1 MMVGRPRWKLAAMAS
16 AALAVTLF
24 GVGCGRK
31 SADEYLAAGDEALK
45 QNQMAVAEQN
55 YAAAVKAAPND
66 ARTHIALGNLYTV
79 EHNGDAAKQELM
91 RAVELDPKNTQ
102 AHLALGRYYLAQN
115 QFSMAEEQ
123 FLAAGALD
131 PANVEPR
138 LELSKVY
145 QQEGKIDFA
154 ERELRTAIGLAPK
167 DGKPHFALANL
178 LSQQG
183 GRGAEAEAE
192 YARAQ
197 ALDPT
202 LVRAVVSSPAATP
215 APIVNLP
222 PSVVVPAEAPTPA
235 AAAPGTYK
243 IKAVNKKF
251 ELTHDSPV
259 YQAPDS
265 TSATLSKVH
274 RRRWVHVIGISGDW
288 LQIKLRNGTVGF
300 IPMSAAE

>member
-1 MMVGRPRWKLAAMAS
+1 MAS
-16 AALAVTLF
+16 AAIAMSLF
-24 GVGCGRK
+24 VAGCRGK
-31 SADEYLAAGDEALK
+31 SVEDYLAAGDDALK
-45 QNQMAVAEQN
+45 QNQMATAEQD

-66 ARTHIALGNLYTV
+66 PRTHLALGNLYTV
-79 EHNGDAAKQELM
+79 EHNRDAAKQELM
-91 RAVELDPKNTQ
+91 RAVELDPRNTQ
-102 AHLALGRYYLAQN
+102 GHLALGRYYLAQN
-115 QFSMAEEQ
+115 QFPMAEEQ
-123 FLAAGALD
+123 YLAAAALE
-131 PANVEPR
+131 PASTEPR
-138 LELSKVY
+138 IELAQVY
-145 QQEGKIDFA
+145 QREGKLDLA

-183 GRGAEAEAE
+183 GREAEADTE

-202 LVRAVVSSPAATP
+202 LVRAVVSSSVATP

-222 PSVVVPAEAPTPA
+222 PNAVPVASPTPG
-235 AAAPGTYK
+235 AAPGTYK

-265 TSATLSKVH
+265 TSAVLSKVH
-274 RRRWVHVIGISGDW
+274 RRRWVRVIGISGDW